1 MWLQWFVQLLIP
13 LRSSLFSSRIYP
25 MSILVDQIQ
34 PNKKKDKLIQ
44 IPSVLRK
51 IVKVLIFMRFSITD
65 QAELRWYIFA
75 LLLQSYIFF
84 PNVPLF
90 VVYVPVGTN
99 NCWTISN
106 YLLTF
111 KHCIGAGMEYQF
123 WYLNFKQ
130 TLFTALKKI
139 RLIFFICCFI
149 QNVFI
154 IFKQIC
160 SIKCLKYAYHS
171 NFSPFLMIVGAV
183 GWMFCNI
190 SVLYANID

>member
-1 MWLQWFVQLLIP
+1 
-13 LRSSLFSSRIYP
+13 

-111 KHCIGAGMEYQF
+111 
-123 WYLNFKQ
+123 
-130 TLFTALKKI
+130 
-139 RLIFFICCFI
+139 
-149 QNVFI
+149 
-154 IFKQIC
+154 
-160 SIKCLKYAYHS
+160 
-171 NFSPFLMIVGAV
+171 
-183 GWMFCNI
+183 
-190 SVLYANID
+190 